1 MQLPQQPAAVS
12 HPSAAGAGWFDWLYS
27 FGTQPGVVEVLLA
40 MLLFAVL
47 LLVWWRLAR
56 LVQGARRRSALADY
70 LLGVEQALQGDL
82 GGARKRL
89 EAVVAQDPENLL
101 ARLLLGK
108 VLTGLGEAAQANK
121 HHVYLKTAFG
131 IDSAENDLLLAQSLL
146 AAGQIAEAGD
156 VAEAA
161 LAAVPARADAWE
173 FVWRT
178 RLRNSDF
185 PAAARAGRRLLTL
198 RGGPGA
204 QPWLA
209 REVARAAAE
218 AGLRSLAAGDAQG
231 ARQLLQMA
239 RASDRHGDG
248 VALLAARIDAAEHG
262 VDAVAAKWL
271 DTGALLPA
279 NPGRAEVALP
289 ATRSARAPSRVGGP
303 AATDQGLAPAAA
315 AAGPEQRGAATR
327 PGPRAPWSC
336 ARCAAPLEFAD
347 ADCAVCGAAGAP
359 VPREPLLLAELASA
373 SQCMDAI
380 EQNDAYVRRLAQQ
393 ALDGSDT
400 TAASSAREALVVLRE
415 RAVPEVLARAWHGD
429 DRRRELAVEVL
440 RRMGPS
446 IAPALFAASDAL
458 EQERLLPL
466 GSRSPAALVGRVV
479 QGFDR
484 EALPHVAALFASARP
499 EHRKILIDY
508 FLGLADV
515 GEFQLVL
522 ERFPPVEILHRL
534 NRCDATVLRRFLE
547 AVPAGH
553 FLAEVLLLEPTFHRE
568 EEVLLAIP
576 GSRQPAVLE
585 AVLVRRGTS
594 RSLARILIAR
604 LLDPAL
610 RTTAARI
617 LRGHGDAGLDH
628 LLAAY
633 TDPEAA
639 IELRAALGD
648 LLAQGGEAAARRL
661 CDTFGPEPTGLDEQV
676 CDVLRRIGDAAV
688 PALAKAYGEVGWL
701 ERLAGSLVNRHTNRR
716 AQIVRALGAIGSAAA
731 AAALDSLR
739 ADERDMNL
747 RLRLEQ
753 TLHGLRQPPKSPEV
767 RGG

>member
-1 MQLPQQPAAVS
+1 MRLPQEPAAAE
-12 HPSAAGAGWFDWLYS
+12 PAGDGGSLLGWLYT

-40 MLLFAVL
+40 LLLFAAL

-82 GGARKRL
+82 AGARKRL
-89 EAVVAQDPENLL
+89 LAVVAQDPENLL

-146 AAGQIAEAGD
+146 AAGQVAEAGD

-178 RLRNSDF
+178 RLRHGDF
-185 PAAARAGRRLLTL
+185 ASAARAGRRLLAL
-198 RGGPGA
+198 RGGAPA
-204 QPWLA
+204 QPALA

-218 AGLRSLAAGDAQG
+218 AGLRSLAAGDADG

-239 RASDRHGDG
+239 RTSDRHGDG
-248 VALLAARIDAAEHG
+248 VVLLAARLDAHAHG
-262 VDAVAAKWL
+262 VEAVAAKWL
-271 DTGALLPA
+271 DTGALLPNGSGEA
-279 NPGRAEVALP
+279 TGTALAVVPGTLPTAARPVALAIAEP
-289 ATRSARAPSRVGGP
+289 AGSRGGKP
-303 AATDQGLAPAAA
+303 ALTEA
-315 AAGPEQRGAATR
+315 
-327 PGPRAPWSC
+327 RAPWSC
-336 ARCAAPLEFAD
+336 AHCAAPLQFAD
-347 ADCAVCGAAGAP
+347 ADCGLCGAAGSP
-359 VPREPLLLAELASA
+359 NPREPQLLTELASA

-393 ALDGSDT
+393 ALEAGDAS
-400 TAASSAREALVVLRE
+400 TATRAVEALVALRE

-429 DRRRELAVEVL
+429 ERQRDLAVDVL

-458 EQERLLPL
+458 EQERLLPI

-547 AVPAGH
+547 AVPTGH
-553 FLAEVLLLEPTFHRE
+553 FLAEVLLQEPTFHRE

-576 GSRQPAVLE
+576 GSREPDVLE
-585 AVLVRRGTS
+585 QVLIRRGTS

-604 LLDPAL
+604 LLDPEL
-610 RTTAARI
+610 RDIAARV

-633 TDPEAA
+633 TDPEAMP
-639 IELRAALGD
+639 ELRTALGA
-648 LLAQGGEAAARRL
+648 LLAKGGEAAARRL

-676 CDVLRRIGDAAV
+676 CDVLRRIGDDAV
-688 PALAKAYGEVGWL
+688 AALAKAYGELGWL

-716 AQIVRALGAIGSAAA
+716 VQIVRALAAIGTARAAA
-731 AAALDSLR
+731 SLEELR
-739 ADERDMNL
+739 RDERDLNL
-747 RLRLEQ
+747 KLRLEQ
-753 TLHGLRQPPKSPEV
+753 TLHALRRTNTGEGVSD
-767 RGG
+767 G